1 MTRIDS
7 QIWAAGTQCRD
18 NLEKDIQ
25 EKKLKTSVLADQNSL
40 LKGEIPTLVNSW
52 RDQRMQ
58 GLEEAGTDYRDKRI
72 RMEKNKTS
80 SWEILANSSKWI
92 DWETLRWEMVNHMC
106 Q

>member
-40 LKGEIPTLVNSW
+40 LKGEIPTLVNS
-52 RDQRMQ
+52 
-58 GLEEAGTDYRDKRI
+58 
-72 RMEKNKTS
+72 
-80 SWEILANSSKWI
+80 
-92 DWETLRWEMVNHMC
+92 
-106 Q
+106 

>member
-7 QIWAAGTQCRD
+7 QIWAAGTQRRD

-40 LKGEIPTLVNSW
+40 LKGEIPTLVNPW
-52 RDQRMQ
+52 RDQRRQ

-80 SWEILANSSKWI
+80 S
-92 DWETLRWEMVNHMC
+92 
-106 Q
+106 